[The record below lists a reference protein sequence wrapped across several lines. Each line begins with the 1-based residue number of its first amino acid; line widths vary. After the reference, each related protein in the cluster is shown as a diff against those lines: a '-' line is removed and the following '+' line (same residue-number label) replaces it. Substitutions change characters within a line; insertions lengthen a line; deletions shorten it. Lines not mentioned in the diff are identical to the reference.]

1 MNFREEEV
9 GDWTNHM
16 SNKMGEAME
25 KLVEEKFKESGLK
38 F

>member
-1 MNFREEEV
+1 
-9 GDWTNHM
+9 M

-38 F
+38 FWYVCVYIC